1 MFSNQKRSD
10 VSVLASGLGTS
21 DIIHVDFLALRVK
34 KGYVATI
41 ERSWGFEPPKEAA

>member
-1 MFSNQKRSD
+1 MFCNQKRSD
-10 VSVLASGLGTS
+10 VSVLASVGTS